1 MVSSPG
7 THYPQSA
14 PRPRGRRTR
23 KIIIVLVVLVT
34 LLIGADFGLAAFAE
48 HTVSQK
54 AREQFELSDDPSVT
68 IHGFPFATQ
77 AISGDYGH
85 LSVRAGGVPVQ
96 DTLRD
101 VELSAELREVRAPL
115 SDLTGGNVENIKIG
129 KLEGQIK
136 IKDSDIARVEPLTKV
151 ADLKIE
157 PSSEEY
163 VRNGEDSQTDGSDT
177 DGTDDGGDGTA
188 EKSAEKESSAGIR
201 LSGKLQVAGEN
212 VEIFAFAMIELDGNT
227 VRITPERLQFGNDK
241 KTTIVPPEVQKALLP
256 NFEAKIDTGSL
267 PFKVTPTAVVVE
279 RGTVVIKGEAKDVT
293 FAGMTG
299 G

>member
-7 THYPQSA
+7 AQYAQTA

-23 KIIIVLVVLVT
+23 KIFIVLAVLLV
-34 LLIGADFGLAAFAE
+34 LLIGADFGAAAFAE

-54 AREQFELSDDPSVT
+54 AREQFQLTDDPSVT

-85 LSVRAGGVPVQ
+85 LSVRAGGVPVK

-115 SDLTGGNVENIKIG
+115 SDLTGGNTDNIRIG
-129 KLEGQIK
+129 RLEGQVK
-136 IKDSDIARVEPLTKV
+136 IKDSDIARVEPLTKI

-163 VRNGEDSQTDGSDT
+163 VRDGEAAESDT
-177 DGTDDGGDGTA
+177 DGAGSGGEAGETTGQVAD
-188 EKSAEKESSAGIR
+188 EDSSAGIR
-201 LSGKLQVAGEN
+201 MSGRLQVAGEN
-212 VEIFAFAMIELDGNT
+212 LEIFAFAMIELDGNT
-227 VRITPERLQFGNDK
+227 VRITPERLQFGNDRQ
-241 KTTIVPPEVQKALLP
+241 TTVVPPEVQQALLP
-256 NFEAKIDTGSL
+256 NFEAKIDTGNL
-267 PFKVTPTAVVVE
+267 PFKVTPTAVLVE
-279 RGTVVIKGEAKDVT
+279 KNAIIIKGEAKDVT
-293 FAGMTG
+293 FAGVAG